1 MDLAG
6 QRIIDQLDLDVAK
19 GEFIAILG
27 ANGSGKT
34 TLLRAILNLIP
45 VAHGNIEITAKKIAY
60 VPQRLPAVSGI
71 PISVFESVSTGLLD
85 GKLKIASKKSQKIRV
100 LEALKKIELE
110 DLATRSLAKL
120 SGGQLRRV
128 MIARALVSKPDLLL
142 LDEPTAGL
150 DHNSQIL
157 LFNTLH
163 ELKKSGVTILL
174 ITHDL
179 GALAILVDRAV
190 VLDRKAKKNISYLG
204 KLPIPVEL
212 DPESHHSEELKA
224 KIAES
229 VLGLNS

>member
-1 MDLAG
+1 M
-6 QRIIDQLDLDVAK
+6 
-19 GEFIAILG
+19 G

-45 VAHGNIEITAKKIAY
+45 IAHGNIEIAAKRIAY

-85 GKLKIASKKSQKIRV
+85 GKLRIVSRKAIKVKV
-100 LEALKKIELE
+100 FEALKKSEI
-110 DLATRSLAKL
+110 DNLAAKSLAKL

-128 MIARALVSKPDLLL
+128 MIARALVANPDLLL

-150 DHNSQIL
+150 DQKSQTL
-157 LFNTLH
+157 LFNTLR

-174 ITHDL
+174 ITHEL
-179 GALAILVDRAV
+179 GALATLVDRAV
-190 VLDRKAKKNISYLG
+190 VLDRKSKKNISYLG
-204 KLPIPVEL
+204 KLPIPIEL
-212 DPESHHSEELKA
+212 DPESHHSEELKT
-224 KIAES
+224 KVSES

>member
-1 MDLAG
+1 M
-6 QRIIDQLDLDVAK
+6 DQLDLAISR

-45 VAHGNIEITAKKIAY
+45 IAHGKINIKANKIAY

-85 GKLKIASKKSQKIRV
+85 GKITLFSKKTNKEKVFQ
-100 LEALKKIELE
+100 ALIQVQID
-110 DLATRSLAKL
+110 DLDVKSLAKL

-128 MIARALVSKPDLLL
+128 MIAKALVAKPDLLL

-150 DHNSQIL
+150 DFNSQKR
-157 LFNTLH
+157 LFSTLQ

-174 ITHDL
+174 ITHEL
-179 GALAILVDRAV
+179 GGLSALVDRAV
-190 VLDRKAKKNISYLG
+190 VLDRKAKKNISYFG
-204 KLPIPVEL
+204 KLPIPIEL

-224 KIAES
+224 KVSES